1 MVAWAAGDVGDGP
14 LDCNITDPRLHTGQA
29 LVHMAG
35 ADDELCA
42 VGDLGSTSVSF
53 SSEVQQ
59 YKPNC
64 DRIVMT
70 KEGGRG
76 RGGALGGPSMPSA
89 RAGASQKKGVN
100 KSGRGFA

>member
-1 MVAWAAGDVGDGP
+1 M
-14 LDCNITDPRLHTGQA
+14 DCTVTDPRLHTGQA

-35 ADDELCA
+35 ADGELCA

-53 SSEVQQ
+53 FSEVQL

-70 KEGGRG
+70 KEGGR
-76 RGGALGGPSMPSA
+76 RKGGALDGSSMPSA

>member
-14 LDCNITDPRLHTGQA
+14 VDCDVTDPRLHTGQA

-35 ADDELCA
+35 ADGELCA
-42 VGDLGSTSVSF
+42 IGDLRSMSVSF
-53 SSEVQQ
+53 FSEVQQ

-70 KEGGRG
+70 KGGRG
-76 RGGALGGPSMPSA
+76 RGSALDGPSMPSA
-89 RAGASQKKGVN
+89 RAGASQKKAVN

>member
-1 MVAWAAGDVGDGP
+1 MVAWAAGDIGDGP
-14 LDCNITDPRLHTGQA
+14 VDCDVTDPRLHTGQA

-35 ADDELCA
+35 ANGELCA
-42 VGDLGSTSVSF
+42 VADLGSMSVSF
-53 SSEVQQ
+53 FSEVQQ

-76 RGGALGGPSMPSA
+76 MGSALDGPSMPSA
-89 RAGASQKKGVN
+89 RAGASQKKGLN
-100 KSGRGFA
+100 KSGRSFA